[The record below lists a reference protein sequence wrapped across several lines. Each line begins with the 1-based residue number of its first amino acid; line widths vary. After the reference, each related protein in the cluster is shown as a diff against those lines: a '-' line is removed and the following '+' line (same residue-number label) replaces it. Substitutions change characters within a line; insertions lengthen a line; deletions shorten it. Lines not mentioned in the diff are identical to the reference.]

1 MAKLIRFIF
10 QRLLLFS
17 LVLSVNTSCSD
28 EPASDA
34 DTRLRLTVVTSIS
47 ELGDMGYNDNMMSG
61 IMRFYEHHDVN
72 MSLIRPNSLDEVQQA
87 IQNWQESTK
96 EGPRSLLL
104 LADNAYEPV
113 LENSSLALAPQQQ
126 VLLVE
131 SKNTRL
137 PEGVCTFNIN
147 RYGISYLAGCMA
159 RKHQEAC
166 VIAAMPDN
174 PILEEAVKGYTDG
187 YQTDNDKKVKVIYL
201 ADDTSGFNMP
211 DSAYRVTGTID
222 NAFIFPLAGGS
233 NNGIYKYSR
242 ETPFYMSLVA
252 GMDADCS
259 LFSSRIPFSVVIYI
273 DRLLENYLVAW
284 YEGQEFEPF
293 RTYGMDS
300 GMADIIMNPV
310 FYKYLE
316 IWEEYYGDVEYWNNA
331 YRKYKDEALEKE
343 MSYVAN

>member
-47 ELGDMGYNDNMMSG
+47 GLGDMGYNDNMMSG

-166 VIAAMPDN
+166 VIAAMPDI
-174 PILEEAVKGYTDG
+174 PILEEAV
-187 YQTDNDKKVKVIYL
+187 
-201 ADDTSGFNMP
+201 
-211 DSAYRVTGTID
+211 
-222 NAFIFPLAGGS
+222 
-233 NNGIYKYSR
+233 
-242 ETPFYMSLVA
+242 
-252 GMDADCS
+252 
-259 LFSSRIPFSVVIYI
+259 
-273 DRLLENYLVAW
+273 
-284 YEGQEFEPF
+284 
-293 RTYGMDS
+293 
-300 GMADIIMNPV
+300 
-310 FYKYLE
+310 
-316 IWEEYYGDVEYWNNA
+316 
-331 YRKYKDEALEKE
+331 
-343 MSYVAN
+343 